1 MNRRQFDSF
10 WDYMRQAH
18 GIALRCIA
26 TIPPHQIDARPVP
39 GMRTP
44 KELIVHLYG
53 GVVSGITTGV
63 LQGCLSDE
71 EEYEA
76 KSRAGIKTLDDLLG
90 FVRDRWGVADE
101 AARSITDAHLQNVVS
116 TPWGVGFPGGTMF
129 QILRDEFMH
138 HRGQLYVYLRAMNV
152 EPPMMWD
159 FEHNDP
165 EFRPR
170 AATGT

>member
-1 MNRRQFDSF
+1 MNRRQFESF

-26 TIPPHQIDARPVP
+26 AIPPSQIDAHPVP
-39 GMRTP
+39 AMRTP
-44 KELIVHLYG
+44 KELIVHIYD
-53 GVVSGITTGV
+53 GVVAGIAAGV
-63 LQGCLSDE
+63 VQGSLSDVD
-71 EEYEA
+71 EA
-76 KSRAGIKTLDDLLG
+76 KALAGIKTHPDLIE
-90 FVRDRWGVADE
+90 FARDRWSIADK
-101 AARSITDAHLQNVVS
+101 AAQSITDAHLQNVVS
-116 TPWGVGFPGGTMF
+116 TPWGVGFPGGIMF

-138 HRGQLYVYLRAMNV
+138 HRGQLYVYLRAMSV

-165 EFRPR
+165 EFQPR